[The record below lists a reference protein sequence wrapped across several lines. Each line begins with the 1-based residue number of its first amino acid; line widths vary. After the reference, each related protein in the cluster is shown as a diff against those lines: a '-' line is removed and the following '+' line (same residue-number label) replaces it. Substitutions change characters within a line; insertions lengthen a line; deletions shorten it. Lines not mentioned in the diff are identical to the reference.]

1 MCGRLTS
8 SIDRAGR
15 LERGDRL
22 ADARLDARLHA
33 RDEVLARQP
42 EPLAPQRRGRLV
54 VGRRQVQQAR
64 PGPARA
70 TTWSRVSSRPA
81 TAWSSAA
88 ASPASRANGPI
99 WSSELANA
107 TIP

>member
-1 MCGRLTS
+1 MRQRDLLD
-8 SIDRAGR
+8 DRARR

-22 ADARLDARLHA
+22 ADARLDSRLHA

-42 EPLAPQRRGRLV
+42 EALAAERRGGLV
-54 VGRRQVQQAR
+54 VDGRR
-64 PGPARA
+64 ARA
-70 TTWSRVSSRPA
+70 APSGTGSGDDVESRSSRPA

-88 ASPASRANGPI
+88 ASRTSRANGPI

-107 TIP
+107 TMP

>member
-1 MCGRLTS
+1 MRQADLLD
-8 SIDRAGR
+8 DRAGR
-15 LERGDRL
+15 LERRDRL

-33 RDEVLARQP
+33 GHEVLAGQA
-42 EPLAPQRRGRLV
+42 EALAPQRGRGLV
-54 VGRRQVQQAR
+54 VAGRQLRAAR
-64 PGPARA
+64 PG
-70 TTWSRVSSRPA
+70 TGSGDEVESRSSRPA

-88 ASPASRANGPI
+88 ASRASRANGPI